1 MHSIAKKMIE
11 RGHEVTVITSNT
23 KQLKHAE
30 LKKEEYID
38 GVKIKRVRIYQFLPY
53 RYLFFAPGIIP
64 AILKEKGDIVHIFS
78 YMPTFITNVP
88 PVVSKIKGIP
98 LVMTP
103 IFHPRRQSITYVGFL
118 QKKLGC
124 FYDNIIGPRILKLAD
139 HVTGLTEN
147 EVKFYRAKGIRHVSV
162 IPEGISVESNIYVSK
177 EYQREFKEK
186 IGIKDEKVVLSV
198 GRIGKY
204 KGLDMLVRAFA
215 KMQIEVP
222 NSKLVIIGAD
232 WGYQKEVE
240 NIVNEFGCNE
250 DVIFVG
256 EVRYKEL
263 CCAYEIAD
271 VVVHPS
277 LFETFCRIA
286 LEAWSHKKPVIV
298 FDEVGE
304 PVTPSTGIIVKYKD
318 ENGLAEAMVKLL
330 TDKDFACNIGE
341 NGYKL
346 VHERF
351 IWDKI
356 ADQFEDIYECCNS
369 NAKRG

>member
-23 KQLKHAE
+23 KQLKSAE

-38 GVKIKRVRIYQFLPY
+38 GVKVKRVRIYQILPY
-53 RYLFFAPGIIP
+53 HYLFFAPGIIP
-64 AILKEKGDIVHIFS
+64 AILKEKVDIVHIFS
-78 YMPTFITNVP
+78 YLPTFITNVAP
-88 PVVSKIKGIP
+88 IISKIKGIP
-98 LVMTP
+98 IVMTP
-103 IFHPRRQSITYVGFL
+103 IFHPRRQSSIYIGFL
-118 QKKLGC
+118 PKKLGC
-124 FYDNIIGPRILKLAD
+124 FYDNTIGPGILKLAD
-139 HVTGLTEN
+139 HVTGLTES

-162 IPEGISVESNIYVSK
+162 VPEGISVENNIYVSK
-177 EYQREFKEK
+177 DYQREFKEK
-186 IGIKDEKVVLSV
+186 IGIKDEKVILSV
-198 GRIGKY
+198 GRIVKY
-204 KGLDMLVRAFA
+204 KGLDLLVRAFA

-222 NSKLVIIGAD
+222 HSKLIIIGED
-232 WGYQKEVE
+232 WGYRKEVE
-240 NIVNEFGCNE
+240 KIANEFGCSE

-286 LEAWSHKKPVIV
+286 LEAWSHKKPIIV

-330 TDKDFACNIGE
+330 TDKDFARNLGE

-346 VHERF
+346 VHKRF
-351 IWDKI
+351 VWDKI
-356 ADQFEDIYECCNS
+356 ADQFEDIYEHC
-369 NAKRG
+369 K